1 MRLANALVVPA
12 KKEMAKVEKREKKKK
27 KKRQEQ
33 M

>member
-12 KKEMAKVEKREKKKK
+12 KKEMAKVEKKKKKK